1 MYLPNIKLLFTVFTY
16 LKKTHTHTPSVC
28 ICNMCTGVKGNLT
41 ERTNYV
47 VANILVTV
55 LSLLLA
61 VYFLTSQTYVMRADV
76 IVSSILV
83 FAFAADILVAVGM
96 LTRLVRSVPHT
107 YIFVRNVLSKGH
119 RGAFLGNWN

>member
-1 MYLPNIKLLFTVFTY
+1 
-16 LKKTHTHTPSVC
+16 
-28 ICNMCTGVKGNLT
+28 MCTGVKGNLT

>member
-1 MYLPNIKLLFTVFTY
+1 
-16 LKKTHTHTPSVC
+16 
-28 ICNMCTGVKGNLT
+28 MCTGVKGNLT
-41 ERTNYV
+41 ERTNYM

-96 LTRLVRSVPHT
+96 LTRLVRSVPHA
-107 YIFVRNVLSKGH
+107 YIFVKNVLSKGH